1 MLAPMARVE
10 IVLPEHFS
18 FTTDIPIR
26 IGDVNYGGHLGNDAV
41 LSIAHEARVRF
52 LAAHGFTEHDL
63 AGVGIL
69 MIDAAVQ
76 YRAEG
81 LYGMTLRVDVVAADV
96 RTRDCDL
103 VYRLSDAASGREI
116 ARVKTGLVFTDRTT
130 GRLVRM
136 PDAVR
141 ALLAP
146 AAPRTA

>member
-1 MLAPMARVE
+1 MARIE
-10 IVLPEHFS
+10 IALPERFL
-18 FTTDIPIR
+18 FTTELPIR
-26 IGDVNYGGHLGNDAV
+26 IGDVNYGGHLGNDAA
-41 LSIAHEARVRF
+41 LAIAHEARVRF
-52 LAAHGFTEHDL
+52 LAAHGWTELDL

-81 LYGMTLRVDVVAADV
+81 FYGMTLRVDVAAVDA

-103 VYRLSDAASGREI
+103 VYRLADAATGREI
-116 ARVKTGLVFTDRTT
+116 ARVKTGLVFTDRKT

-141 ALLAP
+141 AVLAAVP
-146 AAPRTA
+146 DPPRTA

>member
-1 MLAPMARVE
+1 MARVE
-10 IVLPEHFS
+10 IALPERFP
-18 FTTDIPIR
+18 FTTEIPIR
-26 IGDVNYGGHLGNDAV
+26 IGDLNYGGHLGNDAV
-41 LSIAHEARVRF
+41 LSLAHEARVRF
-52 LAAHGFTEHDL
+52 LAAHGWTELDL

-81 LYGMTLRVDVVAADV
+81 FYGMTLRVDVAAADA

-103 VYRLSDAASGREI
+103 VYRLADAATGREI
-116 ARVKTGLVFTDRTT
+116 ARVKTGLVFTDRKT

-141 ALLAP
+141 AVLAAVADP
-146 AAPRTA
+146 PRSA